1 MNEQIDSAVKRVR
14 GYWFI
19 DGFTEIAAGALMILV
34 AAVLLFTGSA
44 SPATFPA
51 WFPSMVGAITI
62 AKLGGLLVAVLALWW
77 LKDHFTYPRTGFVR
91 GKRLTASEVF
101 ILVRNVLLFL
111 LLPIIALLA
120 VSMVFISSSRVVAA
134 MPIWFPVALGVLWAV
149 LLVFAGEWL
158 GLPRFRFLAALILLA
173 GFVIGTLQWQSQAGL
188 SQPLLLESLIR
199 TLMSLSL
206 LTLVCGVLLVI
217 SGLIAFL
224 RYRKDNPSPY
234 AENA

>member
-1 MNEQIDSAVKRVR
+1 
-14 GYWFI
+14 
-19 DGFTEIAAGALMILV
+19 MILV
-34 AAVLLFTGSA
+34 AASLLFSGSA
-44 SPATFPA
+44 SPATFPNRL
-51 WFPSMVGAITI
+51 PSMVGAITI

-91 GKRLTASEVF
+91 GKRLTALQVF
-101 ILVRNVLLFL
+101 ILIRNVLLFL

-120 VSMVFISSSRVVAA
+120 VCVVFISSSRVVAA
-134 MPIWFPVALGVLWAV
+134 MPIWFPVALGLLWAA
-149 LLVFAGEWL
+149 LLLLSGEWL
-158 GLPRFRFLAALILLA
+158 GLPRFRFLAALTLFA
-173 GFVIGTLQWQSQAGL
+173 GIVIGTWQWQNQAAIP
-188 SQPLLLESLIR
+188 QPLLMESLVR

-206 LTLVCGVLLVI
+206 LTLVCGGLLVI